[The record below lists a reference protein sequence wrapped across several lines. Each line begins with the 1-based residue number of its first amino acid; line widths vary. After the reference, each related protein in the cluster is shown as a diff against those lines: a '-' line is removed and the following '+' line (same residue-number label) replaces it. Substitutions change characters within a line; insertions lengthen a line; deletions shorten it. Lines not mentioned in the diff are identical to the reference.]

1 MKRLIAAA
9 AAFAMVTALTT
20 GAAQARAADPVA
32 ALTAQLKSAHGV
44 HFNSVSKI
52 EPDLGFKSRTYGDLQ
67 FGRSRI
73 TASSIIATSSQE
85 ETLPPELIDLFGGF
99 DLSSTQTINVKG
111 ATYLSGPLVGL
122 LDPPPGKTWIR
133 AKAKG
138 NSSGLGN
145 TAINVLSPKE
155 LRTLLKSTTSKKPG
169 GVVNGVATTLYTGR
183 QKLDVSLPGYPLS
196 WTLNW
201 KLWIGTEDGLIRRI
215 TTRDVLES
223 TDTKGK
229 KQQVK
234 LSSDTYLT
242 AWGKKVWIDP
252 PAEQYVWDF
261 EDAIGEF
268 TKPNVIG
275 AINLGD

>member
-1 MKRLIAAA
+1 
-9 AAFAMVTALTT
+9 MVTALTT